1 MDEILLANFMMFLEA
16 VRDTAYDVWI
26 GDEAWEVDYYLHEN
40 PELKTAPFVFLTDF
54 LGWLPVDRSP
64 GSREAA
70 LTADYNAEMIEQV
83 ARYPRVRDRALYVG
97 DYDDL
102 VPERFGPG
110 LPLIGDWARENFTAV
125 GYILP
130 FDPRTTDR
138 RAVRARLGYDTERP
152 LIVCTVG
159 GTSVGRPLLEKTI
172 EAWPLIQ
179 RERPEARCL
188 IVCGPRIDPHPYQR
202 SQASTSARTSTTSSS
217 IWARPTWE
225 WSRAASARR

>member
-1 MDEILLANFMMFLEA
+1 MIFLDA
-16 VRDTAYDVWI
+16 VRKTAYDVWY

-54 LGWLPVDRSP
+54 VGWLPVARSP

-70 LTADYNAEMIEQV
+70 LTADYSAEMIEQV
-83 ARYPRVRDRALYVG
+83 ERFPRVRDRALYVG

-130 FDPRTTDR
+130 FDPEDYLDR
-138 RAVRARLGYDTERP
+138 RAVRARLGYDPERP

-172 EAWPLIQ
+172 EAWP
-179 RERPEARCL
+179 
-188 IVCGPRIDPHPYQR
+188 VDP
-202 SQASTSARTSTTSSS
+202 S
-217 IWARPTWE
+217 
-225 WSRAASARR
+225 ASAPRRGA